1 MESHITGSE
10 NEPFYDLLHPNPAP
24 FSSLPPQPQASST
37 ELVKQMDDLGFEK
50 DIVLPSYN
58 SQTQNPHTIH
68 SSSEYR
74 EVAQSKWE
82 HDKDLYQAA
91 TITAVECT
99 MKKHG
104 DNLLNALEGI
114 CGRLTKLEHKTHH
127 LESSVGKLKMSV
139 GNSHG
144 ETDGRMRSLENLLRE
159 VQTGVQILRDKQE
172 IAEAHSQLVKSQPL
186 KNDCTAS
193 QQSSESKSI
202 DSQYQ
207 PGPSAQPQST
217 PPFSFFSQPQTS
229 LSVPAQNILLPSQTH
244 LSGPSQHNAIPA
256 PQPQPHLSDPPQH
269 NAFPDTQPQPH
280 LSGPL
285 QHNAFPAPQ
294 PQPHLS
300 GPPQHTAFPAPQPQ
314 QSVSMQTYASPSLG
328 PKQEQ
333 LPLTSSVPSEPSYQN
348 SLQSSTPL
356 PAPRPQQHEYQV
368 PSHVQQVPPSAV
380 QMPPYSEHSQLQQ
393 PSSQV
398 ASIPYGQ
405 SELPPPGMVQPM
417 PHAQM
422 APPTPLGNY
431 GPEPP
436 YMLTN
441 YGVANSR
448 QQPQPMPSQLPLP
461 SSQRSIG
468 GQQAYEASFGRK
480 SAGTLP
486 STTVYG
492 PGPVHGDSQSYS
504 GPRFRVPQSDPSA
517 PSGGSGHLRLP
528 TAKPVQRSLPMATSI
543 SSSTSGSSASTNR
556 VPVDDVIDKVSSMGF
571 SRDQVKVVV
580 RKLTENGQT
589 VDLNVV
595 LDKLMNGGE
604 IQPQK
609 GWFGR

>member
-1 MESHITGSE
+1 
-10 NEPFYDLLHPNPAP
+10 
-24 FSSLPPQPQASST
+24 
-37 ELVKQMDDLGFEK
+37 MDDLGFQK

-58 SQTQNPHTIH
+58 SQSQNPSTIH

-82 HDKDLYQAA
+82 HDKDHYEAA
-91 TITAVECT
+91 TIAAVECT

-104 DNLLNALEGI
+104 DNLLIALEGL
-114 CGRLTKLEHKTHH
+114 CGRLTILEHKTQH
-127 LESSVGKLKMSV
+127 LESSVGELKMSV

-159 VQTGVQILRDKQE
+159 VQTGVQILHDKQE
-172 IAEAHSQLVKSQPL
+172 IAEVHSQHVKSQPL

-193 QQSSESKSI
+193 QQSLESSSI

-207 PGPSAQPQST
+207 PEPSAKPQSK
-217 PPFSFFSQPQTS
+217 PPFSFPSQPQTS
-229 LSVPAQNILLPSQTH
+229 FSVPAQNILSP
-244 LSGPSQHNAIPA
+244 
-256 PQPQPHLSDPPQH
+256 
-269 NAFPDTQPQPH
+269 PQPH
-280 LSGPL
+280 LSGPP

-300 GPPQHTAFPAPQPQ
+300 GPPQHNAFPAPQPQ
-314 QSVSMQTYASPSLG
+314 LHLSGPPQHNAFPAPQPQPYLSGPPQQNAFPAPHPQQAVSIETYASPSLG
-328 PKQEQ
+328 PKQE

-348 SLQSSTPL
+348 SVRSSTPL
-356 PAPRPQQHEYQV
+356 PPSRPQAHEYQV
-368 PSHVQQVPPSAV
+368 PSQVQQVPPNAV
-380 QMPPYSEHSQLQQ
+380 QIPPYSEHPQLQQ
-393 PSSQV
+393 PSTQV

-422 APPTPLGNY
+422 PPPTPLGNY
-431 GPEPP
+431 GLEPP

-441 YGVANSR
+441 YGVSNSR
-448 QQPQPMPSQLPLP
+448 QQPQSMPSQLPLP
-461 SSQRSIG
+461 SSQRLIG
-468 GQQAYEASFGRK
+468 GHQAYEPSFGRT
-480 SAGTLP
+480 SASPLP
-486 STTVYG
+486 YG
-492 PGPVHGDSQSYS
+492 PGPVYGDSQSYS
-504 GPRFRVPQSDPSA
+504 GPHFRVPQSDPSA
-517 PSGGSGHLRLP
+517 SSGGSGHPRLP

-543 SSSTSGSSASTNR
+543 SSSASGSTASTNR
-556 VPVDDVIDKVSSMGF
+556 VPVDDVIDKVALMGF